1 MVMKERNYVGEENM
15 RLETEDRDG
24 RRERGRGEKAG
35 SKVRQEG

>member
-24 RRERGRGEKAG
+24 RRERGRGE
-35 SKVRQEG
+35 REGREGRK